1 MQRTSM
7 EYLQDQLMD
16 LEGLEI
22 LKAVEAQTSNKLLNQ
37 LTDLDCSIDSMTKSL
52 QTITDIAAKE
62 DAEAVEFT
70 KFKAML
76 QELQQAAQDQA
87 EDAPSIKSSSAFNR
101 AGAMLRSWIEQFDNR
116 SRNGM

>member
-1 MQRTSM
+1 M
-7 EYLQDQLMD
+7 EYFQDQLMA

-22 LKAVEAQTSNKLLNQ
+22 SKAVEAQTSNKLLNQ

-62 DAEAVEFT
+62 DAEAVEFS

-76 QELQQAAQDQA
+76 QELQQAVHAAQDQA

-101 AGAMLRSWIEQFDNR
+101 AGAMLRSWIEQFANH
-116 SRNGM
+116 SRNEM